1 MVFIVNYRATII
13 GSVIKGLVE
22 RPGKTACCSVV
33 LKRCRLKHS
42 YRLLTVLLDCAR
54 VDTTDAGAWH
64 CGHFTVPLLSRFTT
78 FGPFTRAF
86 SPANVLLLRVNLRAV
101 VLGPMNVVAVHA
113 RPTPCFPIPPP
124 YYMRTGRPPAN
135 AGWFTLVV
143 FHFFSLG
150 GGKYHSLLGGQ
161 GTTNPL

>member
-1 MVFIVNYRATII
+1 MVFIMSYGAAII
-13 GSVIKGLVE
+13 GPTIKRLVE
-22 RPGKTACCSVV
+22 RPGKNACCSIV

-42 YRLLTVLLDCAR
+42 YRLLTVLLGCVR

-78 FGPFTRAF
+78 FRPFTRAF
-86 SPANVLLLRVNLRAV
+86 SPANVLLLRVNLCAV
-101 VLGPMNVVAVHA
+101 VLSPMNVVAVHA
-113 RPTPCFPIPPP
+113 RPTPCFPIPPT
-124 YYMRTGRPPAN
+124 YYMRASGPPAN

-143 FHFFSLG
+143 FHFFSFG

>member
-1 MVFIVNYRATII
+1 MIFIVNYCAAII
-13 GSVIKGLVE
+13 GPTIKRLVE
-22 RPGKTACCSVV
+22 RPRKTACCSIV

-42 YRLLTVLLDCAR
+42 YRLLTVLLGCVR

-64 CGHFTVPLLSRFTT
+64 CGHFTVPLLSSFASL
-78 FGPFTRAF
+78 GPFTRAF
-86 SPANVLLLRVNLRAV
+86 SPANVLLLRVDLRAV
-101 VLGPMNVVAVHA
+101 VLGPMNVVAVHT
-113 RPTPCFPIPPP
+113 RPTPCFSIPPT
-124 YYMRTGRPPAN
+124 YYMRTGRPPSKTR
-135 AGWFTLVV
+135 WITLVV

>member
-13 GSVIKGLVE
+13 GSVIKRLVE

-42 YRLLTVLLDCAR
+42 YRLLTVLLGCAR
-54 VDTTDAGAWH
+54 VDTTDAGTLH

-86 SPANVLLLRVNLRAV
+86 SPANVLLLRVNLRAEI
-101 VLGPMNVVAVHA
+101 LHPMETIGVQTS
-113 RPTPCFPIPPP
+113 PTPILPVPPT
-124 YYMRTGRPPAN
+124 YYMLASGPPAN
-135 AGWFTLVV
+135 AGWFTSVV